1 MSYILKFKKNSP
13 LSSLNSHIEFVE
25 GEHKNYVFD
34 KSKYY
39 SFATSASNVVIIG
52 DSIDLTLMQNGLQL
66 GKDLKSLMAESNGN
80 FHAFELNDQDNQ
92 LSVFNSLFA
101 ILPLYYFINN
111 NSIVFSNS
119 FDLLKREIKSSPK
132 INKKFILQNVL
143 LNYSI
148 NNDTFLEGINLV
160 ASNSC
165 LQVDNNLT
173 VKSFRYFNTEDLFVS
188 RPEKGHKILAE
199 LSDVFIEESKKFLP
213 CEKFAVSFTGGFDGR
228 TLVALSKSAGNDF
241 FAYSFG
247 NIGSSDLDYPATQS
261 VELGIEF
268 VSILLDKHYSNNYY
282 KENLWE
288 IVKESEGLAGINRA
302 HYCYAANLL
311 KDKTNFILTGN
322 FGSEILRSLHIAG
335 AVFAK
340 EMFYVF
346 KDAKSD
352 EWINYL
358 FKSPKLNYLNSSCF
372 RPELEETVSDIQ
384 TWIASKAEKSNNLLM
399 FEFVLEELLRKYFG
413 PEIVMQSNYLINRT
427 PFLNIRFITEL
438 LKTKYAGAYGPY
450 FSDNPVKRFKGQE
463 LYAHII
469 AKTSRELLGMPTNK
483 GYRPIDLLRASGKLK
498 LVANFI
504 RKKLSKAIDGDL
516 DPFGVHLAF
525 LSNRSQLL
533 RENISKEY
541 FNKDLVASVFQKKE
555 YSEKTNFGLRLLSM
569 NKYIA
574 EING

>member
-13 LSSLNSHIEFVE
+13 LSDLNSYFGFVE
-25 GEHKNYVFD
+25 GEYKNFVFD
-34 KSKYY
+34 KSKYC
-39 SFATSASNVVIIG
+39 SFVTSASNIVIIG
-52 DSIDLTLMQNGLQL
+52 DCIDLTLMQNGLQH
-66 GKDLKSLMAESNGN
+66 GKDVKSLMAESNGN
-80 FHAFELNDQDNQ
+80 FHAFELNVQDKR
-92 LSVFNSLFA
+92 LTVFNSLFA

-111 NSIVFSNS
+111 DSIVFSNS
-119 FDLLKREIKSSPK
+119 FDVLRREIKSSPK

-173 VKSFRYFNTEDLFVS
+173 VNSFRYFNTENLFVS
-188 RPEKGHKILAE
+188 RPEKGHKILSE
-199 LSDVFIEESKKFLP
+199 LSDVFIEETRKFLP
-213 CEKFAVSFTGGFDGR
+213 NERYAVSFTGGFDGR
-228 TLVALSKSAGNDF
+228 TLVALSKSLKKDF
-241 FAYSFG
+241 FTYSFG
-247 NIGSSDLDYPATQS
+247 NIGSSDLDYPALQS
-261 VELGIEF
+261 KELGIEF
-268 VSILLDKHYSNNYY
+268 VPILLDENYANTYY
-282 KENLWE
+282 KENLWG
-288 IVKESEGLAGINRA
+288 IVSESEGLAGVNRS

-311 KDKTNFILTGN
+311 KDRTNFILTGN

-340 EMFYVF
+340 ELFYVF

-358 FKSPKLNYLNSSCF
+358 FTSPKLNYLNLSCF
-372 RPELEETVSDIQ
+372 KSELEETVSDIQ

-399 FEFVLEELLRKYFG
+399 YEFVLEELLRKYFG
-413 PEIVMQSNYLINRT
+413 PEIVMQSNHLINRT

-450 FSDNPVKRFKGQE
+450 FSENPVKRFKGQE

-469 AKTSRELLGMPTNK
+469 ARTSRELLGMPTNK
-483 GYRPIDLLRASGKLK
+483 GYRPIDLLKASGKIK
-498 LVANFI
+498 LVVNFI
-504 RKKLSKAIDGDL
+504 RKKFSKANDGDL

-533 RENISKEY
+533 SENISKEY
-541 FNKDLVASVFQKKE
+541 FNKNLVSSVFQKND
-555 YSEKTNFGLRLLSM
+555 YSEETNFVLRLLSL
-569 NKYIA
+569 NKFIA
-574 EING
+574 EMNG